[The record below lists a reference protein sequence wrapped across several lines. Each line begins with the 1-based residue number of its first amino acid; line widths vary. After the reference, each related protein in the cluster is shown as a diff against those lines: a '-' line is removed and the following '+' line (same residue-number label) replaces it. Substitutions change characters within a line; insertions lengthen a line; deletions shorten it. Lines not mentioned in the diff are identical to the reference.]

1 MEAARED
8 GSRELPQRHVEGEI
22 PNSSSPPFLYL
33 LRRREYRHAL
43 FSGIVTLTLSIMGGA
58 VLPVSNAFTTTGI
71 VCGFLIMLVVALAN
85 TYTCDLLL
93 RQAYCT
99 GALNY
104 ESLAFHIGG
113 KWWKLATEISIV
125 VLLIGTII
133 GNIQQ
138 VSEAAVIGIENITSN
153 APSWLTGS
161 GRVLMILSVVF
172 IVAPICLVEKMRQLE
187 FFATVGTSIVI
198 WLLVVIVIDAIR
210 FKLPAVKNGELAAVG
225 FTSIGSITQAIST
238 FGFAFY
244 VQPMMMPFLAEM
256 PAGKVG
262 VKLTSYSVR
271 VVILGTSFFIYGT
284 IGFFGAARY
293 GSLTSENIL
302 ENKWL
307 GGGVPQ
313 GSLNLAMAG
322 MSLGS
327 FDNLLIGCR
336 SLTVYL
342 AFAIPTVEFPT
353 RYTINRW
360 IPGDKKQNR
369 FLRHLCIS
377 AGILVFCTGISLIS
391 PNNSGA
397 IITITGATGV
407 SMVSYTIPVVNHFL
421 LFFQRAKCQKQADG
435 IGSVLKY
442 RKDTW
447 YSTVQEYA
455 KELVLPA
462 FVIVVGIFCSI
473 AALTTL

>member
-1 MEAARED
+1 MDPSLGEAARED

-225 FTSIGSITQAIST
+225 FTSSITQAIST

-322 MSLGS
+322 
-327 FDNLLIGCR
+327 
-336 SLTVYL
+336 
-342 AFAIPTVEFPT
+342 
-353 RYTINRW
+353 
-360 IPGDKKQNR
+360 
-369 FLRHLCIS
+369 
-377 AGILVFCTGISLIS
+377 ISLIS

-447 YSTVQEYA
+447 YSIVQEYA
-455 KELVLPA
+455 KEVVLPA